1 MKPKRHLHNPC
12 RDILPKE
19 RMSGL
24 AMSSGAEAT
33 LTLSETVE
41 DEGMETVFVEGVEEE
56 EGSGR
61 RTCSLVL

>member
-1 MKPKRHLHNPC
+1 ML
-12 RDILPKE
+12 
-19 RMSGL
+19 GL

-41 DEGMETVFVEGVEEE
+41 NEGMGTVFVEGVEEE
-56 EGSGR
+56 EKSGR